1 MNGDVFAKF
10 IWACAFLF
18 VYSLAGE
25 TFLFKTVK
33 MDLIREEKIRHNC
46 QTNQNNYISIFAYK
60 YISIRSNLRWLL
72 IIWGIFTYLQIF
84 FQLYCSRVNYRNY
97 NNKFCMASPEVVI
110 QSCSVKKLL
119 LKLTQNSQEN
129 TSVEVS
135 F

>member
-46 QTNQNNYISIFAYK
+46 QTNQNTITFQS
-60 YISIRSNLRWLL
+60 LL
-72 IIWGIFTYLQIF
+72 INT
-84 FQLYCSRVNYRNY
+84 FQLDQ
-97 NNKFCMASPEVVI
+97 I
-110 QSCSVKKLL
+110 
-119 LKLTQNSQEN
+119 
-129 TSVEVS
+129 
-135 F
+135 